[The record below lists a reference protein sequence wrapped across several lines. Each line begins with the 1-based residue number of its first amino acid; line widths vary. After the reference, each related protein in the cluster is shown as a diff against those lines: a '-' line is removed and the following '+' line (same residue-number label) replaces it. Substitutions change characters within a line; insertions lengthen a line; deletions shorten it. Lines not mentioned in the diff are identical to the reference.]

1 VSEVKTGNLFRTL
14 RRARVWIILQF
25 GLTLLLILLGVA
37 WTRLPE
43 KHLWQVALSLL
54 LQLILAISALE
65 LQAGTV
71 RAFAEDDGRRVKL
84 VWGAITLLVWIAL
97 GWAAWTLLDWCD
109 DQIPLWVGYLN
120 SGSSAQAK
128 ATLFTYQH
136 IVRWLAML
144 EWLLRWIVLP
154 AKLIP
159 FAAASAQWGL
169 RLPWGR
175 IIRLLWNWR
184 WWLGVALAALAGVW
198 LPSQFVKGTPSGTV
212 SALVWI
218 EGFKLAAAYLLAVGS
233 WITLLAWW
241 AVLFGRPDEPPT
253 EEALVAVP
261 VLAGP
266 PDRKLK
272 AKAEVPPVDEV
283 Q

>member
-1 VSEVKTGNLFRTL
+1 VSEGMPRNLFRTL
-14 RRARVWIILQF
+14 LRARVWVALQF
-25 GLTLLLILLGVA
+25 GLTPLLILLGMA
-37 WTRLPE
+37 WARLPD
-43 KHLWQVALSLL
+43 KHIWQIALL
-54 LQLILAISALE
+54 LLLPLILSVSALE

-97 GWAAWTLLDWCD
+97 GWAAWALLDWCD
-109 DQIPLWVGYLN
+109 DQIPLWAGYLN
-120 SGSSAQAK
+120 STASAQAT

-136 IVRWLAML
+136 IVRWLTML

-169 RLPWGR
+169 RLPWRR

-198 LPSQFVKGTPSGTV
+198 LPSQFVKGPPCGTV
-212 SALVWI
+212 SAPVWI
-218 EGFKLAAAYLLAVGS
+218 VGFKLAAAYLLAVGS
-233 WITLLAWW
+233 WVMLLGWW
-241 AVLFGRPDEPPT
+241 AVLFSRSDKPPI

-272 AKAEVPPVDEV
+272 AKADVPPVDEV

>member
-1 VSEVKTGNLFRTL
+1 VSEVKPGNLFRTL
-14 RRARVWIILQF
+14 SRARLWVALQF

-37 WTRLPE
+37 WTRLPD
-43 KHLWQVALSLL
+43 KHFWQVVLL
-54 LQLILAISALE
+54 LLAPFFLTISALE

-71 RAFAEDDGRRVKL
+71 RAFARDDGRRVKL

-97 GWAAWTLLDWCD
+97 GWAAWAWLDWCD
-109 DQIPLWVGYLN
+109 DQIPLWAGSLN
-120 SGSSAQAK
+120 SGASAQAT

-136 IVRWLAML
+136 IVRWLTML
-144 EWLLRWIVLP
+144 EWFLRWIAVP

-159 FAAASAQWGL
+159 WAAASAQWGL

-175 IIRLLWNWR
+175 IVRLLCNWR
-184 WWLGVALAALAGVW
+184 WWLGAVLAALAGVW
-198 LPSQFVKGTPSGTV
+198 LPSQFFKGTHLGTV
-212 SALVWI
+212 SIQVWI
-218 EGFKLAAAYLLAVGS
+218 VGFKLAAAYLLAVGS
-233 WITLLAWW
+233 WVTLLAWW
-241 AVLFGRPDEPPT
+241 AVLFSRPDTPPA

-272 AKAEVPPVDEV
+272 ARASLPPEE
-283 Q
+283 